1 MISRPIADD
10 ISVRHVIL
18 GLPVQAVSN
27 FHVESFATHCQ
38 EFFSDWS
45 QQAGEQIMTLSI
57 AAWDHATGQ
66 FGAAISSSSISVSSR
81 CLHWRSG
88 VGIALS
94 QNITDPRLGQRMLSL
109 LADGV
114 GVEDAIK
121 ATVRSTP
128 YAQYRQLAL
137 IGNEGITGMFTG
149 DRVLGSFASAQGKHC
164 VAAGNLLDNEGV
176 PTAMIKSFENSTATF
191 GRRVL
196 DALKA
201 GVEAGGEAGP
211 LHSAGLLIG
220 AGVSWPVAELRIDW
234 DENPIEKMYAGWAVY
249 EPQIDDYVT
258 RALVPDNAPSYG
270 VPGDL

>member
-1 MISRPIADD
+1 
-10 ISVRHVIL
+10 
-18 GLPVQAVSN
+18 
-27 FHVESFATHCQ
+27 
-38 EFFSDWS
+38 
-45 QQAGEQIMTLSI
+45 MTLSI
-57 AAWDHATGQ
+57 AAWDKTTGQ
-66 FGAAISSSSISVSSR
+66 FAAAISSSSISVASR
-81 CLHWRSG
+81 CLHWKAG

-114 GVEDAIK
+114 TVDDAIA
-121 ATVRSTP
+121 ATVNSTAH
-128 YAQYRQLAL
+128 AQYRQLAL
-137 IGNEGITGMFTG
+137 VDDEGNTGLFTG
-149 DRVLGSFASAQGKHC
+149 DRVLSCFSSAQGKHC

-176 PTAMIKSFENSTATF
+176 PTAMIDSFENSTGSF

-201 GVEAGGEAGP
+201 GVDAGGEAGP

-220 AGVSWPVAELRIDW
+220 GKPSWPIAELRIDW
-234 DENPIEKMYAGWAVY
+234 DDDPINKMFAGWAVY

-258 RALVPDNAPSYG
+258 RAFDPREAPSYG